1 MTSANSNWVKRHP
14 LASYFVLAYAITGGI
29 GILLAASL
37 RGLIGVHIPP
47 SAHFLAAYGPMLAAL
62 IVTGIS
68 DRATGIRE
76 LVGRMSRWRV
86 GMRWILVAVF
96 SPVALHLIAAVI
108 LWVAKPANLSHSG
121 KHTV

>member
-37 RGLIGVHIPP
+37 RGLIGAHIPP

-76 LVGRMSRWRV
+76 LVGRMSR
-86 GMRWILVAVF
+86 GELACAGF
-96 SPVALHLIAAVI
+96 SWPYSAQLRC
-108 LWVAKPANLSHSG
+108 
-121 KHTV
+121 T